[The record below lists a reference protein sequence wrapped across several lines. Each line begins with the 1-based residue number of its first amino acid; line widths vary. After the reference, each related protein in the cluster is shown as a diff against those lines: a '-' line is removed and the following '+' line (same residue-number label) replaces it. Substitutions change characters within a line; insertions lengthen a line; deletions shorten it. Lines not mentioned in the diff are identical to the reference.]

1 MRKTLRLVLAAVTG
15 AAVIGSGAAITAIS
29 PASASALR
37 APGAVSDLV
46 IGGDRFIPPSGSD
59 KITFSFNLDAPYATE
74 ASGNIAKGDVLH
86 KVWARFTADHTPTTG
101 SVVWETA
108 DVTALSKTTADP
120 VPTTAVKIN
129 GSIPVKSTHKPSAR
143 WRVQLNVTSASASQ
157 PAEADS
163 GWVTKDDFE
172 VKQAT
177 RVTSA
182 NVDPDTV
189 KLKSGADI
197 DVFAAFKLE
206 RGGAA
211 GDEKVTDVR
220 LESKDSDDYY
230 SLNTG
235 LESDD
240 SYHDSTSMDYD
251 TETGSWQLK
260 VSVTRG
266 SKTYAFVKGFS
277 VTKGAGKAKSKITLV
292 ASPSKVKKGKATK
305 LYGKVYRGYTS
316 WGAWKKKILKLYF
329 KKKGT
334 KTWKFVG
341 YVGSNSSGKYS
352 KTVKP
357 KYDGYWRLGATAS
370 SLTNKAWSPAKFVDV
385 R

>member
-1 MRKTLRLVLAAVTG
+1 MRKTLRLALAAVTG
-15 AAVIGSGAAITAIS
+15 AAVITSGAAITALT
-29 PASASALR
+29 PASASAMF
-37 APGAVSDLV
+37 GAAATGTDFT
-46 IGGDRFIPPSGSD
+46 DKFIPPSGSD
-59 KITFSFNLDAPYATE
+59 KIPFKVAVTGAYADGKPGKVSIQYLKPEE
-74 ASGNIAKGDVLH
+74 AESSAHAGTAADIPAQTSSPSPGPSDV
-86 KVWARFTADHTPTTG
+86 
-101 SVVWETA
+101 SVA
-108 DVTALSKTTADP
+108 A
-120 VPTTAVKIN
+120 
-129 GSIPVKSTHKPSAR
+129 SIPVASNDKPGDWKYR
-143 WRVQLNVTSASASQ
+143 I
-157 PAEADS
+157 
-163 GWVTKDDFE
+163 GWTAGNAATGATPDWGAWTTLAVAK
-172 VKQAT
+172 AT
-177 RVTSA
+177 RVISA

-189 KLKSGADI
+189 KLKSGTEI
-197 DVFAAFKLE
+197 DVYAAFKLE

-211 GDEKVTDVR
+211 DEEKVTDVR

-260 VSVTRG
+260 VTVTRG
-266 SKTYAFVKGFS
+266 SKSYAFVKGFQ

-292 ASPSKVKKGKATK
+292 ASPSKVKKGKSVK

-316 WGAWKKKILKLYF
+316 WGAWKKKILRLYF

-334 KTWKFVG
+334 STWKFVG
-341 YVGSNSSGKYS
+341 YVGANSSGKYS

-370 SLTNKAWSPAKFVDV
+370 SVTNKAWSPSKFVDV

>member
-15 AAVIGSGAAITAIS
+15 AAVISSGAAITVAS
-29 PASASALR
+29 PANAL
-37 APGAVSDLV
+37 AVS
-46 IGGDRFIPPSGSD
+46 IGTITVSDNFVPPSGSD
-59 KITFSFNLDAPYATE
+59 KMPFKFTITEPPFVEGKAPKVTAVFYKEGEATSGAGTAATVNAIANLSSAT
-74 ASGNIAKGDVLH
+74 A
-86 KVWARFTADHTPTTG
+86 TPPATL
-101 SVVWETA
+101 
-108 DVTALSKTTADP
+108 DVT
-120 VPTTAVKIN
+120 
-129 GSIPVKSTHKPSAR
+129 GSIPIASSDKPTTTGKWTIKVSVAGDA
-143 WRVQLNVTSASASQ
+143 T
-157 PAEADS
+157 PAPNP
-163 GWVTKDDFE
+163 VVRDDPFE
-172 VKQAT
+172 VAKAT

-182 NVDPDTV
+182 SVDPSTV
-189 KLKSGADI
+189 KLKSGSDI
-197 DVFAAFKLE
+197 DVYAAFKLE

-211 GDEKVTDVR
+211 SDEKVTDVR

-251 TETGSWQLK
+251 TTAGAWQLK

-266 SKTYAFVKGFS
+266 SKTYAFVKGFT
-277 VTKGAGKAKSKITLV
+277 VTKGTSGKAKSKITLV

-341 YVGSNSSGKYS
+341 YVGSNSSGKFS
-352 KTVKP
+352 KSVKP
-357 KYDGYWRLGATAS
+357 KYDGYWRLGATATS
-370 SLTNKAWSPAKFVDV
+370 TTKSAWSPSKFVDV

>member
-1 MRKTLRLVLAAVTG
+1 MRKTLRLVLAAATG
-15 AAVIGSGAAITAIS
+15 AMVLTAGAAITVVAPANAIS
-29 PASASALR
+29 SAVAD
-37 APGAVSDLV
+37 PTIGAITVSDNFV
-46 IGGDRFIPPSGSD
+46 PPSGSD
-59 KITFSFNLDAPYATE
+59 KIPFKFTVTTPPFLNGKAPKVTAVFYKEGDATSGAGTAATVNAIADIAATATPPATLD
-74 ASGNIAKGDVLH
+74 V
-86 KVWARFTADHTPTTG
+86 TG
-101 SVVWETA
+101 SVPITSS
-108 DVTALSKTTADP
+108 DK
-120 VPTTAVKIN
+120 PTTDTGKWTIKVTVAPESGTTPAAV
-129 GSIPVKSTHKPSAR
+129 SR
-143 WRVQLNVTSASASQ
+143 
-157 PAEADS
+157 
-163 GWVTKDDFE
+163 DDTFT
-172 VKQAT
+172 VAKAT

-182 NVDPDTV
+182 SVDPSTV
-189 KLKSGADI
+189 KLKSGSDI
-197 DVFAAFKLE
+197 DVYAAFKLE

-211 GDEKVTDVR
+211 NDEKVTDVR

-251 TETGSWQLK
+251 TTAGAWQLK

-277 VTKGAGKAKSKITLV
+277 VTKGTTGKAKSKITLV
-292 ASPSKVKKGKATK
+292 ASPSKVKKGKTTK

-370 SLTNKAWSPAKFVDV
+370 SQTKSSWSPSKFVDV